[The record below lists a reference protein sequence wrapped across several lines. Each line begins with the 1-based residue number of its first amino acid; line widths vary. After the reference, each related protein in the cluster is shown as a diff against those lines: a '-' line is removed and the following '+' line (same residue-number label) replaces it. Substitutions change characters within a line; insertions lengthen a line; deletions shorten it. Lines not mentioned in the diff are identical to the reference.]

1 MASTPIA
8 PRLAKGT
15 EVVITV
21 PGYEG
26 KPGWI
31 TQDSNNGKSGYY
43 VSSRK
48 DSLQNDWYF
57 NDDQVIPATRKA
69 RGELMLIKG
78 KAMLVEGQKMV
89 DQAIQLS
96 TYDTDE
102 EEVAALLVEVQESS
116 DLTKAEKVK
125 KIAGLLTNRIKT
137 NLV

>member
-1 MASTPIA
+1 MASSPIA
-8 PRLAKGT
+8 PRLTKGT
-15 EVVITV
+15 EVFITV
-21 PGYEG
+21 AGYEN
-26 KPGWI
+26 KSGWI
-31 TQDSNNGKSGYY
+31 VSDYNNGKPGYY

-48 DSLQNDWYF
+48 DTLQNDWYF
-57 NDDQVIPATRKA
+57 TDDQIIPATRKA
-69 RGELMLIKG
+69 RGEFMLIKG

-116 DLTKAEKVK
+116 DLTKAETVK